1 MQSRTPVLAWL
12 LLMLLSLIWGS
23 SFILIKRAL
32 VGLNPTEL
40 GALRIFLAG
49 VVMLP
54 LAIRR
59 FGRVPKH
66 RIKFLIVIALVGSF
80 IPSFLF
86 AIAQT
91 RLASSLTGVLNAV
104 TPIFTILI
112 GVLIY
117 GQKKDPRVYI
127 GVLIGFMG
135 TATLITNGSLGSIQ
149 HINAYALLI
158 VIASMLYGVNGN
170 VIKFHLSD
178 LPALTITSVSLS
190 FGGIVSGLY
199 LVFFTDYFHRV
210 SHLEEVLHASYYVV
224 FLGVLGTALAL
235 VIFNRLVQLT
245 DPVFTSSVTYIIPIV
260 AVLWGLWDGES
271 LYPAHYIG
279 IILILLGVYITN
291 RLSARKQKKLNP

>member
-149 HINAYALLI
+149 HINAY
-158 VIASMLYGVNGN
+158 
-170 VIKFHLSD
+170 
-178 LPALTITSVSLS
+178 
-190 FGGIVSGLY
+190 
-199 LVFFTDYFHRV
+199 
-210 SHLEEVLHASYYVV
+210 
-224 FLGVLGTALAL
+224 
-235 VIFNRLVQLT
+235 
-245 DPVFTSSVTYIIPIV
+245 
-260 AVLWGLWDGES
+260 
-271 LYPAHYIG
+271 
-279 IILILLGVYITN
+279 
-291 RLSARKQKKLNP
+291 